1 MDSGGEFLMKWN
13 FVWRSFFAHLQI
25 ILNIFVHLCHS
36 TIFMGND
43 SNSVFDGTFK
53 GLNVSWALNGICCIL
68 TTSLHGI
75 HPALNA
81 SVVDKCCVRF
91 YQYNAHNWISK
102 YFYAVYYF
110 QFSFPLS
117 FTSFASLLRF
127 WFAPPYSLSW
137 WWRVAMWGR
146 FIIVVCS
153 AHRFISPSIVVIVDC
168 SRHSRQMYYA
178 VFIAHT
184 HTHSTFAFR
193 FENRGW
199 VNERTTVRPSE
210 IDRKCMNSHAGAY
223 ARVHFVC
230 MNVALAWRNLS
241 IIVLWFWLRA
251 SARVCLFFG

>member
-53 GLNVSWALNGICCIL
+53 GLNVSWALNAICCIL

-127 WFAPPYSLSW
+127 WFAPHIHWVGDDGWLCGVDSSLLFALRTVSYHHQSLSLLT
-137 WWRVAMWGR
+137 
-146 FIIVVCS
+146 
-153 AHRFISPSIVVIVDC
+153 AHGTLGKCTTLFSL
-168 SRHSRQMYYA
+168 
-178 VFIAHT
+178 HT
-184 HTHSTFAFR
+184 HTHTPHSPFGSRIAG
-193 FENRGW
+193 EW
-199 VNERTTVRPSE
+199 MNERPSDRP
-210 IDRKCMNSHAGAY
+210 R
-223 ARVHFVC
+223 
-230 MNVALAWRNLS
+230 
-241 IIVLWFWLRA
+241 
-251 SARVCLFFG
+251 